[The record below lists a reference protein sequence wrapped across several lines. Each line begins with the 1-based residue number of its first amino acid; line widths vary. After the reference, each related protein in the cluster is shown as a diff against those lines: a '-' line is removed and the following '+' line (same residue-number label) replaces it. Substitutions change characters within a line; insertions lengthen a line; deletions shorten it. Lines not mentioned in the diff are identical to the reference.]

1 MQTISITTVSATNG
15 DRLYRAAMG
24 SSQQSTGKTAGKA
37 LDALTMK
44 IGSVEVNGFLLLPN
58 FQPDQ
63 FFTAHQQQRL
73 TELMNSW
80 RVVRD
85 RGEELSPDQQTEL
98 DNLIETELY
107 ATAERAK
114 SIIVSAVM
122 VGNLA

>member
-15 DRLYRAAMG
+15 DRLYHAVMG
-24 SSQQSTGKTAGKA
+24 GQQSTGKTAGEA

-63 FFTAHQQQRL
+63 FFTAYQQQRL
-73 TELMNSW
+73 KELMNSW

-85 RGEELSPDQQTEL
+85 QGEELPPEQQTEL
-98 DNLIETELY
+98 DELIEAELY

-114 SIIVSAVM
+114 SIITQVHP
-122 VGNLA
+122 

>member
-15 DRLYRAAMG
+15 DRLYRAVMG
-24 SSQQSTGKTAGKA
+24 SQQFTGKTTGEA
-37 LDALTMK
+37 LDALTVQM
-44 IGSVEVNGFLLLPN
+44 GSTEVNGFLLLPN

-73 TELMNSW
+73 TELMDSW

-85 RGEELSPDQQTEL
+85 RGEELPPEQQAEL
-98 DNLIETELY
+98 DNLIETELH

-114 SIIVSAVM
+114 SIIAQVNS
-122 VGNLA
+122 